1 MAELTCLD
9 GSRLDVRPEPVL
21 DRRHVA
27 YEVTLRLRRDG
38 GDFGKV
44 GERCGYFLAGVGDRL
59 AAARADAASR
69 PEWTLADRFPASA
82 AEDAVRAWAVERGDE
97 PSATW
102 AELSRYV
109 PRDREL
115 FAFRRRDPDDLASV
129 GELRCVVR
137 TEKSWVSAGSAAA
150 PASPLRR
157 GQWRL
162 ARRAVL
168 DAWGDAGVGVRAIL
182 DSSQLARFL
191 AELLAEMAEV
201 GARFESGLLPAAGA
215 SRQPAW

>member
-21 DRRHVA
+21 DRRRVA

-59 AAARADAASR
+59 AAARADASTR
-69 PEWTLADRFPASA
+69 PRWTLADRFPASA
-82 AEDAVRAWAVERGDE
+82 AEDAVRAWAVGRGEE
-97 PSATW
+97 PSPAW
-102 AELSRYV
+102 SELSRYL

-129 GELRCVVR
+129 GELRCVVQ
-137 TEKSWVSAGSAAA
+137 TEKSWVSGGAAA
-150 PASPLRR
+150 AAGR

-201 GARFESGLLPAAGA
+201 GARFESALMPAVTAR
-215 SRQPAW
+215 RQPAW